1 MTVSCERLDI
11 YIAGKLCGVLTQNRN
26 GALSFEY
33 VHHYEGV
40 PLSVSMPVG
49 LERYGDRTVRPYLM
63 GLLPDNASTRSL
75 IGSKFGV
82 SGNNPFKLLSNIG
95 LDCPGA
101 VQVCPHETDFELR
114 NAEKGLVALSSAD
127 IESKLAAVR
136 DNAAAAWIDAEETQG
151 RWSLAGC
158 QAKFALRRQSGNWYD
173 CIGGAASTHIFKPG
187 VVGFDRQAL
196 VEYLSMKT
204 AQALGLPTARTE
216 YLTFGSESAIVVER
230 YDRAANG
237 KGKVIR
243 IHQEDLCQ
251 ALGVSPDA
259 KYAEQGGPTTPQIIE
274 LLKKTGANATSNVH
288 RFILYI
294 FFNYL
299 IGATDAHAKNHSLLL
314 VAPDDIRLAPLYDVA
329 SIAPY
334 RSLAPSARKPPR
346 TALSIGGENRFG
358 MLKKKH
364 VEKMV
369 VSCRLEELDIGAD
382 TLCEQFEIMARMVP
396 QVLASV
402 IEEARLQ
409 KVIGIDDIA
418 ERMQTEISANCA
430 RFLS

>member
-1 MTVSCERLDI
+1 MFPRSSLPTF
-11 YIAGKLCGVLTQNRN
+11 GNLTDAVKNDGLITRVF
-26 GALSFEY
+26 LF
-33 VHHYEGV
+33 
-40 PLSVSMPVG
+40 PRPCPSV
-49 LERYGDRTVRPYLM
+49 
-63 GLLPDNASTRSL
+63 
-75 IGSKFGV
+75 
-82 SGNNPFKLLSNIG
+82 
-95 LDCPGA
+95 
-101 VQVCPHETDFELR
+101 
-114 NAEKGLVALSSAD
+114 SSAD

-158 QAKFALRRQSGNWYD
+158 QE
-173 CIGGAASTHIFKPG
+173 I
-187 VVGFDRQAL
+187 
-196 VEYLSMKT
+196 
-204 AQALGLPTARTE
+204 
-216 YLTFGSESAIVVER
+216 
-230 YDRAANG
+230 
-237 KGKVIR
+237 
-243 IHQEDLCQ
+243 
-251 ALGVSPDA
+251 
-259 KYAEQGGPTTPQIIE
+259 
-274 LLKKTGANATSNVH
+274 
-288 RFILYI
+288 I

-314 VAPDDIRLAPLYDVA
+314 VAPDDIRLAPLYNVA

-334 RSLAPSARKPPR
+334 RPLAPSVRKPPR

-364 VEKMV
+364 VEKMA

-382 TLCEQFEIMARMVP
+382 TLCEQFETMARMVP

-409 KVIGIDDIA
+409 KVLGIDDIA